1 MLALIIVLVTVF
13 LDQISKHFVVL
24 YLKGQ
29 RPLKIIEGLLSF
41 TYVENRGAA
50 FGILQ
55 NRKLF
60 FVAVTVVTLI
70 ILMYIFLRYYKYLN
84 LWTISSLSMIMGGT
98 IGNFIDRMSLD
109 YVVDFISLR
118 FFNRYNFA
126 VFNLADTFIVVGAIM
141 LMLYIMIFEPKKVAK
156 SDKI

>member
-1 MLALIIVLVTVF
+1 MLALILVLVTVF
-13 LDQISKHFVVL
+13 LDQLSKYFVVV

-29 RPLKIIEGLLSF
+29 RPFTIIEGLLSL

-55 NRKLF
+55 DRKLF
-60 FVAVTVVTLI
+60 FIVVTVVTLL
-70 ILMYIFLRYYKYLN
+70 ILSYIFLRYYRHLN
-84 LWTISSLSMIMGGT
+84 LWTITSLAMIMGGT
-98 IGNFIDRMSLD
+98 IGNFIDRMRLD

-141 LMLYIMIFEPKKVAK
+141 LMLYIIVFEPKKVSK
-156 SDKI
+156 SERI

>member
-29 RPLKIIEGLLSF
+29 RPLTIIEGLLSF

-98 IGNFIDRMSLD
+98 IGNFIDRMRLD

-156 SDKI
+156 SDRI

>member
-156 SDKI
+156 SDRI

>member
-29 RPLKIIEGLLSF
+29 RPLTIIEGLLSF

-118 FFNRYNFA
+118 FFNRYNFV

>member
-29 RPLKIIEGLLSF
+29 RPLTIIEGLLSF

>member
-29 RPLKIIEGLLSF
+29 RPLTIIEGLLSF

-55 NRKLF
+55 NKKLF

-70 ILMYIFLRYYKYLN
+70 ILMYIFLRYYKHLN

>member
-70 ILMYIFLRYYKYLN
+70 ILMYIFLRYYKHLN

-141 LMLYIMIFEPKKVAK
+141 LMLYIIIFEPKKVAK
-156 SDKI
+156 SDRI

>member
-118 FFNRYNFA
+118 FFNRYNFV

>member
-29 RPLKIIEGLLSF
+29 RPLTIIEGLLSF

-70 ILMYIFLRYYKYLN
+70 ILMYIFLRYYKHLN

-98 IGNFIDRMSLD
+98 IGNFIDRMRLD

>member
-29 RPLKIIEGLLSF
+29 RPLTIIEGLLSF

-70 ILMYIFLRYYKYLN
+70 ILMYIFLRYYKHLN

-98 IGNFIDRMSLD
+98 IGNFIDRMRLD

-156 SDKI
+156 SDRI